1 MTTNLTLR
9 TPATPGD
16 VTDEW
21 LAVALAALAASE
33 HASMLEYPDLALL
46 AVSGGWLFQQL
57 KAVGWP
63 SELAGLVCRSHGEV
77 WQRIQRDP
85 WEIAV
90 ASLEAAR
97 RNPPPPWN
105 PGEPLPVIVVMAREC
120 SGKAE
125 NTSDFGVF

>member
-1 MTTNLTLR
+1 MTNKLNLR

-21 LAVALAALAASE
+21 LAVAQVALAASE
-33 HASMLEYPDLALL
+33 HAAMLEYPDLALL

-57 KAVGWP
+57 KVAGWP

-90 ASLEAAR
+90 ATLEATR
-97 RNPPPPWN
+97 RNPPPAWT
-105 PGEPLPVIVVMAREC
+105 PGDPLPVLLVTAGCE
-120 SGKAE
+120 AE